1 MTLTLGS
8 QAKTRTCVEAWKAL
22 MNTVQEGYEA
32 REFPVAEGVV
42 QRSYCTQ
49 SGLLAGPGCPSRA
62 TGYYK
67 ADDLP
72 ATCNYDPTK
81 QPAGRENARFSL
93 LHFRQQKRRPC
104 GKNCRNCQNSIRS
117 LAMREGGCYYIS
129 CEYSC
134 A

>member
-1 MTLTLGS
+1 YRPTLLRCVFCAPPPAAS
-8 QAKTRTCVEAWKAL
+8 SPLSLHDALPIWTRTCVEAWKAL

-72 ATCNYDPTK
+72 ATCNYDHSGGIVST
-81 QPAGRENARFSL
+81 QVDT
-93 LHFRQQKRRPC
+93 
-104 GKNCRNCQNSIRS
+104 
-117 LAMREGGCYYIS
+117 EGVITD
-129 CEYSC
+129 
-134 A
+134 

>member
-1 MTLTLGS
+1 MRSFGKTGTATDERDLWFVGGTPYYVTAVWWGYDSPYDMTLTLGS

-72 ATCNYDPTK
+72 ATCNYDHSGGIVST
-81 QPAGRENARFSL
+81 QVDT
-93 LHFRQQKRRPC
+93 
-104 GKNCRNCQNSIRS
+104 
-117 LAMREGGCYYIS
+117 EGVITD
-129 CEYSC
+129 
-134 A
+134 